1 MGKGRPSGK
10 GRVKE
15 LGNVQA
21 YLRTGDPRM
30 RLTPHRNLSWGGAS
44 GGGGLGALRALLQGL
59 KHWGRVETS
68 NRGRW
73 PGDASGPVQGGPE
86 GLIQSKV
93 LGTSLGLPWEE
104 THVKGTRNPWSAP
117 GFE

>member
-1 MGKGRPSGK
+1 
-10 GRVKE
+10 
-15 LGNVQA
+15 
-21 YLRTGDPRM
+21 M

-44 GGGGLGALRALLQGL
+44 GGGGLGALHALLQGL

-68 NRGRW
+68 NQGRW

-93 LGTSLGLPWEE
+93 LGTSPGLPWEE